1 MNSRNQHSFGIF
13 FFLFTI
19 VNAYTAETVSTTC
32 FFVDKNCHKSHA
44 EEVLTAINKKPGYI
58 SHSTTSTKMGMH
70 SIIIY
75 DGFN

>member
-1 MNSRNQHSFGIF
+1 MK
-13 FFLFTI
+13 FLVLSLFSL
-19 VNAYTAETVSTTC
+19 VGAYTGETVYTMC
-32 FFVDKNCHKSHA
+32 FFVNAACHKEHA
-44 EEVLTAINKKPGYI
+44 ADVLTAINKRPGYI